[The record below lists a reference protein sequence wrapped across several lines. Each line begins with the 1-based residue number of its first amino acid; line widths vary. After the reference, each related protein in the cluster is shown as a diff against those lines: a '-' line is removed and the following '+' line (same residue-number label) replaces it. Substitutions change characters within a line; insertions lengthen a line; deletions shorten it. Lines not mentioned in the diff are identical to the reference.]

1 MRIMLL
7 YIECFNINDVV
18 KMMFYGND
26 TIAAISTAV
35 GEGGIGIIR
44 ISGDAAISVAEKV
57 VKKRKGAGL
66 GALQSHSMFLASVV
80 DPVDGSQIDEALVSI
95 MRAPY
100 TYTREDVVEINCHG
114 GVMALRKTLGAV
126 LSAGARAAEA
136 GEFTKRAFL
145 NGRIDLTQAEAVI
158 DTIRSKT
165 DAALK
170 AAVSQLEGG
179 LSEKIRGVAEKVADV
194 LTQVEAAV
202 DFSDEDIETLP
213 ATVLFDLL
221 NETNH
226 AIEQLLTTAIRGRM
240 IKEGVRTAIIG
251 KPNVGKSS
259 LLNALLRKERAI
271 VTPIPGTTRDVIEET
286 ITIKGIPLVLQDTA
300 GIREA
305 SDEVEKIG
313 VRFAQEAIR
322 SAEIVLFVVDGSRQI
337 TAEDTR
343 LLHEVDG
350 ELLILV
356 VNKSDLPPAWSAQ
369 ELALPDRF
377 KARVELS
384 ALSGDGIE
392 VLEETVERM
401 LLAGSL
407 DAAGSAIV
415 TNARHEQLLK
425 HAQAGVNEAMELIK
439 TGRPEEIIATVL
451 RDALDN
457 LGEITG
463 ETVGDDVLGRIFSQF
478 CIGK

>member
-1 MRIMLL
+1 MG
-7 YIECFNINDVV
+7 N
-18 KMMFYGND
+18 GND

-35 GEGGIGIIR
+35 GEGGIGIVR
-44 ISGDAAISVAEKV
+44 ISGDEAVAVAEKII
-57 VKKRKGAGL
+57 KKRDGEGL
-66 GALQSHSMFLASVV
+66 GALRSHSMFLASVI
-80 DPVDGSQIDEALVSI
+80 DPVDGSQVDEALVSI
-95 MRAPY
+95 MRSPH
-100 TYTREDVVEINCHG
+100 TYTCEDVVEINCHG
-114 GVMALRKTLGAV
+114 GVMALRKTLGVV
-126 LSAGARAAEA
+126 LGAGARAAEA

-179 LSEKIRGVAEKVADV
+179 LSERIREVAEKVADV

-213 ATVLFDLL
+213 APILLGLL
-221 NETNH
+221 NEADH
-226 AIEQLLTTAIRGRM
+226 VIGHLLTTAIRGRM
-240 IKEGVRTAIIG
+240 IKEGVRTAIVG

-286 ITIKGIPLVLQDTA
+286 ITIKGIPLVLRDTA

-305 SDEVEKIG
+305 SDEVERIG
-313 VRFAQEAIR
+313 VRLAQEAIKT
-322 SAEIVLFVVDGSRQI
+322 AEIVLFVVDGNQQI

-343 LLHEVDG
+343 LIHEVDG
-350 ELLILV
+350 EALILV
-356 VNKSDLPPAWSAQ
+356 VNKADLPMSRSAQ
-369 ELALPDRF
+369 GLAVPERF

-392 VLEETVERM
+392 VLEDTVEKI

-415 TNARHEQLLK
+415 TNARHEQLLQ
-425 HAQAGVNEAMELIK
+425 HAQAGINEAMELIT
-439 TGRPEEIIATVL
+439 TGRPEEIVATVL
-451 RDALDN
+451 RDVLDS

-463 ETVGDDVLGRIFSQF
+463 ETVGEDVLGRIFGQF

>member
-1 MRIMLL
+1 MG
-7 YIECFNINDVV
+7 N
-18 KMMFYGND
+18 GND
-26 TIAAISTAV
+26 TIAAISTAI
-35 GEGGIGIIR
+35 GEGGIGIVR
-44 ISGDAAISVAEKV
+44 ISGDEAIAVAEKIL
-57 VKKRKGAGL
+57 KKRNGGGL
-66 GALQSHSMFLASVV
+66 GVPRSHSMFLASVI
-80 DPVDGSQIDEALVSI
+80 DPVDGSLIDEALVSI
-95 MRAPY
+95 MRAPH
-100 TYTREDVVEINCHG
+100 TYTCEDVVEINCHG
-114 GVMALRKTLGAV
+114 GVAALRKTLGAV
-126 LSAGARAAEA
+126 LGAGARAAEA

-170 AAVSQLEGG
+170 AAVNQLEGG
-179 LSEKIRGVAEKVADV
+179 LSEQIREVAEKVAGV

-213 ATVLFDLL
+213 APMLFDLL
-221 NETNH
+221 HE
-226 AIEQLLTTAIRGRM
+226 AGRVIEYLLSTAIRGRM
-240 IKEGVRTAIIG
+240 IKEGVRTAIVG

-286 ITIKGIPLVLQDTA
+286 ITVKGIPLVLRDTA

-305 SDEVEKIG
+305 SDEVERIG
-313 VRFAQEAIR
+313 VRLAQEAIKT
-322 SAEIVLFVVDGSRQI
+322 AEIVLFVVDGSQQI

-343 LLHEVDG
+343 LIHKVAG
-350 ELLILV
+350 ETLILV
-356 VNKSDLPPAWSAQ
+356 VNKADLPMSRSAQ
-369 ELALPDRF
+369 RLAIPEGF

-392 VLEETVERM
+392 ALEDTVEM
-401 LLAGSL
+401 VLLSGGL
-407 DAAGSAIV
+407 DAAGSAMV
-415 TNARHEQLLK
+415 TNARHEQLLQ
-425 HAQAGVNEAMELIK
+425 HAQAGVNEAMELIA
-439 TGRPEEIIATVL
+439 TGRPEEIVATVL
-451 RDALDN
+451 RDILDN

-463 ETVGDDVLGRIFSQF
+463 EAVGEDVLGRIFSQF